1 MNAPVAGKLAG
12 ELARKD
18 VANHFHPYTNL
29 RAIEKDAPL
38 IIVEGD
44 GIEVIDDTGKRYIEG
59 MAGLW
64 CASLGFSEK
73 RLADAAKRQMAKL
86 PYYHSFSGKAHNV
99 VAEVSAGSRAAW
111 PAQKMKPSIAMAW
124 LYGPMAAGAPVVWM
138 ASRVMGRS
146 SVLAMHRA

>member
-1 MNAPVAGKLAG
+1 MNAPLCSPLAG

-29 RAIEKDAPL
+29 RAIEQDAPL

-44 GIEVIDDTGKRYIEG
+44 GIEVIDDSGKRYIEG

-73 RLADAAKRQMAKL
+73 RLAEAAKRQMNTL
-86 PYYHSFSGKAHNV
+86 PDRKSTRLNSSHERLSRMPS
-99 VAEVSAGSRAAW
+99 SA
-111 PAQKMKPSIAMAW
+111 
-124 LYGPMAAGAPVVWM
+124 
-138 ASRVMGRS
+138 
-146 SVLAMHRA
+146 